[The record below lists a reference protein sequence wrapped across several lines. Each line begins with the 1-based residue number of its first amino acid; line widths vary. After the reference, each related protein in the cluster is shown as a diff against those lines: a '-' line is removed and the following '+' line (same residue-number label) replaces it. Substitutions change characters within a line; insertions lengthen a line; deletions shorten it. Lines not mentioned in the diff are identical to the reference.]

1 MVLSPTWVICIF
13 PFWFIK
19 TALSKEYWY
28 LFHEFINVS
37 NVLFLQQGF
46 FKQKT
51 HKGHDLILFTLWILM
66 YRRSCMVHSNETRT
80 YYLRSRLISCVNPVW
95 IFRTLD
101 SQKNLL
107 HWTGQEYF
115 FTVCV
120 NPFSRDGG
128 INPIMQS
135 GG

>member
-1 MVLSPTWVICIF
+1 MF
-13 PFWFIK
+13 PMSCFY
-19 TALSKEYWY
+19 SK
-28 LFHEFINVS
+28 V
-37 NVLFLQQGF
+37 F

-128 INPIMQS
+128 INTIMESEGLKFCNRAKISLDGYTRRQPEEILAQS
-135 GG
+135 TLG